1 MYVRFVIIHDGEIF
15 FFAKQLRGKGIKRMK
30 RYIRSSVY
38 SESEK
43 RQRRIVRS
51 IAEEVLREHGENN
64 SIGTY
69 DRFLRAMM
77 DRWALSAV
85 MIVSSYM
92 L

>member
-1 MYVRFVIIHDGEIF
+1 
-15 FFAKQLRGKGIKRMK
+15 MK
-30 RYIRSSVY
+30 RYIRSSIY

-43 RQRRIVRS
+43 LQRRIVRS

-77 DRWALSAV
+77 DRWGTISGHDREFLHAV
-85 MIVSSYM
+85 ITKAFEKEFMK
-92 L
+92 

>member
-1 MYVRFVIIHDGEIF
+1 
-15 FFAKQLRGKGIKRMK
+15 MK

-51 IAEEVLREHGENN
+51 IAEEILREHGENN

-77 DRWALSAV
+77 DRWSTISGHDREFLHAV
-85 MIVSSYM
+85 ITKAFEKEFMK
-92 L
+92 